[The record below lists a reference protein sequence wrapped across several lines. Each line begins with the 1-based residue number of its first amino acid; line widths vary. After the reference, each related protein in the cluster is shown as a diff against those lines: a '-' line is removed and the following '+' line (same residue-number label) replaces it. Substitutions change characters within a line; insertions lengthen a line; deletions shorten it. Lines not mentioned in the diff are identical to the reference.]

1 MARARALPLLLATT
15 MLACA
20 GDERTDDNIPA
31 DLPDE
36 IATRQHLRGCGTP
49 APTLEEMA
57 EAERLDLLRSSALP
71 PGSVTIP
78 VWFHVLRSGTTASTG
93 NVSATRINA
102 QIKVLN
108 DAFAGLTGGK
118 GTDTPFRFQLA
129 GITRTTNATWYNNC
143 DSTGVESQMKTA
155 LRRGGAETLNIY
167 SCNPGSGLLG
177 WATFPSWYAGD
188 PVSDGVVVLTGSLPG
203 GDADPYDLGDTATHE
218 VGHWLGLYHTFQGGC
233 STPGDAA
240 GGTPAEAN
248 AAFGCP
254 PLSTDTCPELAGRDP
269 VRNFMDYVDDACM
282 WEFTAGQSIRMDR
295 QWTRWR

>member
-1 MARARALPLLLATT
+1 MARARALPLLLATS

-36 IATRQHLRGCGTP
+36 IATRQHVRGCGTP

-78 VWFHVLRSGTTASTG
+78 VWFHVIRSSTTTG
-93 NVSATRINA
+93 NVSNTRIA
-102 QIKVLN
+102 QQIQVLN
-108 DAFAGLTGGK
+108 DAYAGLTGGK
-118 GTDTPFRFQLA
+118 GTDTPFRFQLV
-129 GITRTTNATWYNNC
+129 GTTRTTNATWYNSC
-143 DSTGVESQMKTA
+143 DSTGIESQMKSA

-177 WATFPSWYAGD
+177 WATFPAWYPDD
-188 PVSDGVVVLTGSLPG
+188 PTSDGVVVLDQSLPG
-203 GDADPYDLGDTATHE
+203 GNAAPYDEGDTATHE

-233 STPGDAA
+233 STTGDQAA
-240 GGTPAEAN
+240 GTPAEAN

-254 PLSTDTCPELAGRDP
+254 PRTTDTCPELAGRDP

-282 WEFTAGQSIRMDR
+282 WEFSAGQSTRMDR